1 MKQTHVPSLAARCP
15 LADPGRLTLA
25 ADPGRPILPPWPGDH
40 GRTRSAIRVA
50 LPEIFARRALHTPER
65 ADNTSFANSRA
76 SNGHRRGQGGRAD
89 TGRDRDRDGTS
100 RSTTRTSCP
109 PSTMDG
115 EVGLRR
121 VR

>member
-1 MKQTHVPSLAARCP
+1 MKQTHVPSLAGRARCP

-76 SNGHRRGQGGRAD
+76 SNGHRRGQADEPIPGGTVIAMEQAARQ
-89 TGRDRDRDGTS
+89 
-100 RSTTRTSCP
+100 P
-109 PSTMDG
+109 
-115 EVGLRR
+115 GLRVHIR
-121 VR
+121 QWTAK